1 MTQAPRPAATLI
13 LLRPGGDGVEVLMIQ
28 RAKSAAF
35 LGGAY
40 VFPGGALD
48 AADSDLK

>member
-1 MTQAPRPAATLI
+1 
-13 LLRPGGDGVEVLMIQ
+13 MIQ

-48 AADSDLK
+48 AAIPT